1 MRRDTFRKAGM
12 KRKRRGSWRFAF
24 TLVRELCTIL
34 LEAMMNEKTILT
46 IIDTFSSGNVD
57 ELDLNDGTIHL
68 VLRKAA
74 AVHQSAPEYPRKTED
89 PEAAG
94 LAVSLGFP
102 ADIPSRRNKSV
113 AVTSPMVAVFHA
125 AGGSGEPPLVKLG
138 SKVKTGDT
146 LCILEAMNMKNHLV
160 AEFDGEILAVLAG
173 DGEPV
178 EFGQTLF
185 EVKRL

>member
-1 MRRDTFRKAGM
+1 
-12 KRKRRGSWRFAF
+12 
-24 TLVRELCTIL
+24 
-34 LEAMMNEKTILT
+34 MNEKTILT
-46 IIDTFSSGNVD
+46 LIDTFSSGNVD

-74 AVHQSAPEYPRKTED
+74 AVHQSPPEYSRET
-89 PEAAG
+89 EAAG

-102 ADIPSRRNKSV
+102 ADIPARRNKNV
-113 AVTSPMVAVFHA
+113 ALTSHMVAVFHA
-125 AGGSGEPPLVKLG
+125 AGGSGEPPLVKPG